1 MSSDALTDIRG
12 FLVSS
17 TTVTALVP
25 KKDITIGFR
34 KTIDNFPCIIINQI
48 SGIDKGYLGYGSSPA
63 GSRNREET
71 YIFSLDIYSR
81 TNRKQTYSIADAIV
95 PLMIVSGSCKKL
107 NDIDMYDDT
116 MSVYRKLQTYT
127 FTKFHL
133 D

>member
-17 TTVTALVP
+17 TAVTALVQ
-25 KKDITIGFR
+25 KKDIVVGWR
-34 KTIDNFPCIIINQI
+34 KTLDNFPCVIINQI
-48 SGIDKGYLGYGSSPA
+48 AGNDVGYLGYGASPV

-95 PLMIVSGSCKKL
+95 PLLIVSGSCRKL
-107 NDIDMYDDT
+107 SDMDMYDDT
-116 MSVYRKLQTYT
+116 LNVYRKLQTYT
-127 FTKFHL
+127 FTKFHI